1 MYSPDGNW
9 YVIGPHAPTAVGRVM
24 FTGPVI
30 DPLTPPQMCVPWNL
44 VDAVFTPETVSVVEI
59 GT

>member
-1 MYSPDGNW
+1 
-9 YVIGPHAPTAVGRVM
+9 M